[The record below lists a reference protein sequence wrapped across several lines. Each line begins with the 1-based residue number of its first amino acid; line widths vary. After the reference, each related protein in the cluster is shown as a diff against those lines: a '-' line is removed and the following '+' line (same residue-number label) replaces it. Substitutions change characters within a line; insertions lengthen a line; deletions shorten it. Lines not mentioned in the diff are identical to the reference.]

1 MIRDGNGPTMNSD
14 RLAFGTAWVRF
25 LLAAG
30 GIWIVPLLYPP
41 MAAHRWVFIAY
52 AGVAL
57 VEQFLIWRDIGG
69 AWRPFLGGVLDMALL
84 TFLVQR
90 IGSSRT
96 MIVGL
101 YFVAAVVNA
110 LVVTPRMGLLLS
122 GIGAFMYSGVVVM
135 EVQGILP
142 YAPDGPSWI
151 QPQGPDVLEGALQA
165 GLVTLLLMFATAIV
179 ALLVSRI
186 NQRETQLV
194 VANERLAELS
204 RQDPLTKLWNRRHI
218 LSHIEQGL
226 AWLNRGR
233 PMAVV
238 MIDLDR
244 FKRVNDEHGHLEG
257 DRLLQQ
263 VADALRRSTREVD
276 IVGRYGGDEFVVV
289 LPDTNQE
296 EGRVAGNR
304 FVTATREVGMKF
316 DLAHPVTASA
326 GLSIARPGDDIVSV
340 LKRADDFAF
349 AAKGKGGNRLCG

>member
-1 MIRDGNGPTMNSD
+1 MNTD

-25 LLAAG
+25 LFAAC

-41 MAAHRWVFIAY
+41 IAAHRWLFIAY

-84 TFLVQR
+84 TFIVQR
-90 IGSSRT
+90 VGSSRT
-96 MIVGL
+96 MIVAL
-101 YFVAAVVNA
+101 YFIAGVVNS
-110 LVVTPRMGLLLS
+110 LVVTPRMGLLLA
-122 GIGAFMYSGVVVM
+122 GIGASMYSGVVAL
-135 EVQGILP
+135 EVRGALP
-142 YAPDGPSWI
+142 FAPDGPAWL
-151 QPQGPDVLEGALQA
+151 QTQGPDYLEGLAQA
-165 GLVTLLLMFATAIV
+165 SLVTLLLMFATAIV
-179 ALLVSRI
+179 ALLVHRI
-186 NQRETQLV
+186 KQHETQLV
-194 VANERLAELS
+194 VANERLGELS

-238 MIDLDR
+238 MIDLDQ
-244 FKRVNDEHGHLEG
+244 FKRVNDDHGHLEG
-257 DRLLQQ
+257 DRLLQH

-276 IVGRYGGDEFVVV
+276 VAGRYGGDEFVVV
-289 LPDTNQE
+289 LADTNQE

-304 FVTATREVGMKF
+304 FVTAIREVGTKF
-316 DLAHPVTASA
+316 DPVNPVTASA
-326 GLSIARPGDDIVSV
+326 GLSIARPGDNIASV

>member
-1 MIRDGNGPTMNSD
+1 MNID
-14 RLAFGTAWVRF
+14 RLAFGAASVRF
-25 LLAAG
+25 VLAAG

-41 MAAHRWVFIAY
+41 IAAHRWVFIAY

-90 IGSSRT
+90 VGSSRT
-96 MIVGL
+96 MFVAL
-101 YFVAAVVNA
+101 YFVAAVVNS
-110 LVVTPRMGLLLS
+110 LVVTPRMGLLVS
-122 GIGAFMYSGVVVM
+122 GIGALMYSGILAM
-135 EVQGILP
+135 EVQGALP
-142 YAPDGPSWI
+142 YAPDGPSWL
-151 QPQGPDVLEGALQA
+151 QPKGPDALEGVLQA
-165 GLVTLLLMFATAIV
+165 SLVTLLLMFATGIV
-179 ALLVSRI
+179 ALLVRRI

-194 VANERLAELS
+194 VANERLGELS

-238 MIDLDR
+238 MIDLDQ
-244 FKRVNDEHGHLEG
+244 FKRVNDDYGHLEG
-257 DRLLQQ
+257 DSVLQQ

-276 IVGRYGGDEFVVV
+276 IAGRYGGDEFVVV
-289 LPDTNQE
+289 LQDTNQE

-304 FVTATREVGMKF
+304 FVTAIREVGMKF
-316 DLAHPVTASA
+316 DPAHPVTASA
-326 GLSIARPGDDIVSV
+326 GLSIARPGDSIASV